1 MLEFFKNFY
10 YKNLSRPEAAILILQ
25 FLTIFII
32 VYFFSGIFAPLIAA
46 LVLAFM
52 LERPVSFLV
61 KHGTSRL
68 SASILVTLL
77 YITVVASIF
86 ITIIPPAFSQ
96 LSKITQNISQ
106 AISVDH
112 KITLPVSPEN
122 KTIVIDQANST
133 SENNQDNSIKTEDT
147 SGNQEVPPLNTDDN
161 AQKTENNS
169 PKAENHPNSNS
180 SKEETKENVAASHT
194 DVTISL
200 VMDKIEKLK
209 EKLPATYHNLLSE
222 DNIKE
227 VAKYIKSQIK
237 DWISPILTT
246 QLAPFILDTVTILV
260 YLIIVPIFSFYMLKD
275 KDKLLKLSGHYLS
288 SHKLV
293 SNFWGEMNRQISQYL
308 NGKCIHIVLISIIN
322 GIAFALFGLNYALLL
337 GIGVGLSV
345 LIPYVGSLII
355 TVPVI
360 IIGLMQFGFSSFLA
374 WLLVVYIIIQL
385 IDSYVITPMLFSE
398 TLNLDAFSILV
409 AIVVFGGIWGI
420 WGVILAIPLATFVKT
435 IIQLW
440 PTVDKP
446 KENE

>member
-32 VYFFSGIFAPLIAA
+32 VYFFSGIFAPLLAA

-77 YITVVASIF
+77 YITAVASIF

-122 KTIVIDQANST
+122 NTIVIDQANNT
-133 SENNQDNSIKTEDT
+133 SEKNEDSAAKTEET
-147 SGNQEVPPLNTDDN
+147 SINLEANPLNVDDN
-161 AQKTENNS
+161 ALKTDNNS
-169 PKAENHPNSNS
+169 QKVESNS
-180 SKEETKENVAASHT
+180 TSKTSKEETKENVAASHT

>member
-147 SGNQEVPPLNTDDN
+147 SENQEVPPLNTDDN

-360 IIGLMQFGFSSFLA
+360 IIGLMQFGFCSFLA

>member
-46 LVLAFM
+46 LILAFM

-147 SGNQEVPPLNTDDN
+147 SENQEVPPLNTDDN

>member
-147 SGNQEVPPLNTDDN
+147 SENQEVPPLNTDDN

-246 QLAPFILDTVTILV
+246 QLAPFIFDTVTILV

>member
-147 SGNQEVPPLNTDDN
+147 SENQEVPPLNTDDN

-246 QLAPFILDTVTILV
+246 QLAPFIFDTVTILV

-275 KDKLLKLSGHYLS
+275 NDKLLKLSGHYLS

>member
-46 LVLAFM
+46 LVIAFM

-147 SGNQEVPPLNTDDN
+147 SENQEVPPLNTDDN

>member
-147 SGNQEVPPLNTDDN
+147 SENQEVPPLNTDDN

-169 PKAENHPNSNS
+169 PKAENRPNSNS

>member
-147 SGNQEVPPLNTDDN
+147 SENQEVPPLNTDDN

-246 QLAPFILDTVTILV
+246 QLAPFILDSVTILV

>member
-147 SGNQEVPPLNTDDN
+147 SENQEVPPLNTDDN

-293 SNFWGEMNRQISQYL
+293 SNFWGEMNRRISQYL

>member
-147 SGNQEVPPLNTDDN
+147 SENQEVPPLNTDDN

-345 LIPYVGSLII
+345 LIPYVVSLII

>member
-10 YKNLSRPEAAILILQ
+10 YKILSRPEAAILILQ

-122 KTIVIDQANST
+122 KTIVIDQANTT

-147 SGNQEVPPLNTDDN
+147 SENQEVPPLNTDDN

>member
-10 YKNLSRPEAAILILQ
+10 YKILSRPEAAILILQ

-122 KTIVIDQANST
+122 KTIVIDQANTT

-147 SGNQEVPPLNTDDN
+147 SENQEVPPLNTDDN

-374 WLLVVYIIIQL
+374 WLLVVYIII
-385 IDSYVITPMLFSE
+385 
-398 TLNLDAFSILV
+398 
-409 AIVVFGGIWGI
+409 
-420 WGVILAIPLATFVKT
+420 
-435 IIQLW
+435 
-440 PTVDKP
+440 
-446 KENE
+446 